1 MGQKIN
7 STLFRLGYK
16 QNKWDSKHQENKFI
30 KFSDYMLEESFIKK
44 FLMTI
49 FSKHSIKVLDIK
61 LNRTEQLLFLKVVLH
76 FPITLRKVIRNV
88 LKQKQ
93 IILKPKKYFIAKTT
107 NVSQKTRR
115 LWVLSYLK
123 KKHSIENNVFK
134 VYFSDKIIYVLKNF
148 MSNRVDICLTLFAT
162 KSPRPNVFNLKFAGK
177 LKKKLLQLRKFS
189 KASFFKDSLNSFIT
203 TLFFAASS
211 KLLADVLAFHIKYLK
226 RHNYFFNFLKRCIT
240 ILLSFPE
247 GFVEGIKIN
256 VTGRLNGKPRSS
268 SKIIQLGKISLQS
281 IESKIH
287 YNSVSA
293 FSNLGVF
300 GIKVWICEKS
310 KYIA

>member
-16 QNKWDSKHQENKFI
+16 QNKWDSKYQENKFI
-30 KFSDYMLEESFIKK
+30 KFSDFMLEESFIKR
-44 FLMTI
+44 FLMTL
-49 FSKHSIKVLDIK
+49 FSKHSIKVLEIK
-61 LNRTEQLLFLKVVLH
+61 LNRTEQLLFIKVVLH
-76 FPITLRKVIRNV
+76 FPIALRKVIRNV
-88 LKQKQ
+88 LKKKQ
-93 IILKPKKYFIAKTT
+93 IIFKPPKSFIAKTT
-107 NVSQKTRR
+107 NVSTITRR

-123 KKHSIENNVFK
+123 KKHSIENHVFK
-134 VYFSDKIIYVLKNF
+134 VYFSDKILYVLKNYV
-148 MSNRVDICLTLFAT
+148 SNGIDICLTLFAT
-162 KSPRPNVFNLKFAGK
+162 KSPRSTVFNQKFAGK

-189 KASFFKDSLNSFIT
+189 KASFFKDSINSFIT
-203 TLFFAASS
+203 TLFFVASS
-211 KLLADVLAFHIKYLK
+211 KLLADVLAFHITYLK
-226 RHNYFFNFLKRCIT
+226 RHNYYFNFLKRCIT
-240 ILLSFPE
+240 ILLSFSE
-247 GFVEGIKIN
+247 GFVQGIKIS

-293 FSNLGVF
+293 FSSLGVF
-300 GIKVWICEKS
+300 GIKVWVCEKS